1 MGTKHL
7 NQAIW
12 FPKLYPNKQW
22 ANTLSRD
29 SNTIT
34 SQKIVNGKVVQ
45 KDPIKSPIRDRIV
58 FAHYK
63 NVFGQTV
70 YKFYGIYRTDL
81 SASDETKHVHKRI
94 KTKISLSDYI

>member
-1 MGTKHL
+1 M
-7 NQAIW
+7 
-12 FPKLYPNKQW
+12 
-22 ANTLSRD
+22 
-29 SNTIT
+29 TIT

-45 KDPIKSPIRDRIV
+45 RKIPRSNPIRDRIV

-63 NVFGQTV
+63 NIFGQTV

-81 SASDETKHVHKRI
+81 NASNDTKHVHKRI